1 MLFIKQYKLLLG
13 ILFIGLLIGCSKSPT
28 DSNENGGGSGDTPES
43 PVIKIE
49 TSISE
54 DNSDSYAAS
63 TKALVETSGLM
74 GLSFVFLP
82 GSYEINGDT
91 WTRSSSYE
99 GLTMIFTVTDLGD
112 HYQFEIHYN
121 GTSNSVTYNNFLQYS
136 STYNKDLSNLIFTW
150 YYTNDGTSGKKYL
163 DYVYTK
169 YSANGKQTVDYSTYG
184 SDEANTKASAVNI
197 VVNQDKSGTYKL
209 FYGNDNKPSI
219 SAQWAAD
226 GSGSYTTYTYNPD
239 NSVVHTWNP

>member
-1 MLFIKQYKLLLG
+1 MLFIKQNKLLLG
-13 ILFIGLLIGCSKSPT
+13 ILFIMLLIGCSKSPT
-28 DSNENGGGSGDTPES
+28 DSNENGGDSGDIPES

-54 DNSDSYAAS
+54 DNTDSYATT
-63 TKALVETSGLM
+63 TKSLAEGSALM

-82 GSYEINGDT
+82 GTAERDGNT

-136 STYNKDLSNLIFTW
+136 STYNKDLSSLTFTW

-169 YSANGKQTVDYSTYG
+169 DLANGKQTIDYSLYEYNET
-184 SDEANTKASAVNI
+184 NTKSNAVKV

-209 FYGNDNKPSI
+209 FYGTDSKLSV

-226 GSGSYTTYTYNPD
+226 GSGSYTTYSYNPD